1 MCSKTKKERA
11 LHTIRRWAG
20 SKIRENII
28 CIQSSEKSL
37 QKKDSF
43 MFFKQNKWT
52 QGYYLTEMSLEG
64 TSANNLTSI
73 DAKV

>member
-1 MCSKTKKERA
+1 
-11 LHTIRRWAG
+11 
-20 SKIRENII
+20 
-28 CIQSSEKSL
+28 
-37 QKKDSF
+37 

-52 QGYYLTEMSLEG
+52 RGYYLTETNLEG

>member
-1 MCSKTKKERA
+1 
-11 LHTIRRWAG
+11 
-20 SKIRENII
+20 
-28 CIQSSEKSL
+28 
-37 QKKDSF
+37 

-52 QGYYLTEMSLEG
+52 QGYYLTETSLEG